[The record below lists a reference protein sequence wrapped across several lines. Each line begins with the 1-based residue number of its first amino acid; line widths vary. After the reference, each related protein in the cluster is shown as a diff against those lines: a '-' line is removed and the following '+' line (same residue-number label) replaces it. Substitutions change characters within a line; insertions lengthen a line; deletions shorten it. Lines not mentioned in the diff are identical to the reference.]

1 MGDINFLIIAVGFWF
16 LARPLKDR
24 YVVVSATCSDG
35 QLCSLINS
43 LFFKDVLY
51 VSKSEIKSHDLII
64 TDVSSLGLAMS
75 HKSGS
80 RVRLRVRVFEDFN
93 AASMYY
99 EKSKEFRSTGFD
111 EYQKVLMWR
120 VFSRLRDVSFVS
132 GWVTDWFGCSW
143 ESVLLSDY
151 PKQSWKKP

>member
-24 YVVVSATCSDG
+24 YVVVTATCSDG

-80 RVRLRVRVFEDFN
+80 RVRLRVRVFEDI
-93 AASMYY
+93 
-99 EKSKEFRSTGFD
+99 
-111 EYQKVLMWR
+111 
-120 VFSRLRDVSFVS
+120 
-132 GWVTDWFGCSW
+132 
-143 ESVLLSDY
+143 
-151 PKQSWKKP
+151 